1 MFIENLLHITHY
13 PKYLENISDP
23 YKICAFMEF
32 MFKWIYCYGMGLC
45 MIRYFASYCVSNK
58 PSKTCVSK

>member
-1 MFIENLLHITHY
+1 MFIENLLHIRHY

-45 MIRYFASYCVSNK
+45 MIR
-58 PSKTCVSK
+58 